1 MKHIGLQIAKAV
13 VLIAGI
19 SLIAVGAALGMGPM
33 IIGGLVIFI
42 GAGIA
47 HIFTSIQRPI

>member
-1 MKHIGLQIAKAV
+1 MKPIGLQIAKGL

-33 IIGGLVIFI
+33 IIGGIILFI

-47 HIFTSIQRPI
+47 HIFTSITRPV

>member
-1 MKHIGLQIAKAV
+1 MKRIAIQIAKALV
-13 VLIAGI
+13 IIAGI

-33 IIGGLVIFI
+33 IIGGIILFI

-47 HIFTSIQRPI
+47 HIFTGVQRPV

>member
-1 MKHIGLQIAKAV
+1 MKPTKIKIAKAV

-33 IIGGLVIFI
+33 IIGGLVLFI
-42 GAGIA
+42 GAGIV
-47 HIFTSIQRPI
+47 HIFTSIHRSA

>member
-1 MKHIGLQIAKAV
+1 MKHTAIRIGKGL

-33 IIGGLVIFI
+33 IIGGIILFI
-42 GAGIA
+42 GAGIV
-47 HIFTSIQRPI
+47 HIFTSIPRPI

>member
-33 IIGGLVIFI
+33 IIGGIILFI
-42 GAGIA
+42 GAGVT
-47 HIFTSIQRPI
+47 HILTSIPRPV

>member
-1 MKHIGLQIAKAV
+1 MKPIEIQIAKAL

-33 IIGGLVIFI
+33 IIGGVMLFI
-42 GAGIA
+42 GAGVT
-47 HIFTSIQRPI
+47 HILTSIPRHV